1 MSMNLSLKNIEFD
14 PCAENGIGAFVA
26 PAPRARFAG
35 VLRRL
40 GQRVVAWQERA
51 RMRRGLAAMDDR
63 LLRDIGMTR
72 AEAHREYD
80 KPFWRS

>member
-1 MSMNLSLKNIEFD
+1 MSVNLSLKDIEFD
-14 PCAENGIGAFVA
+14 PCAEDGIGAFVA
-26 PAPRARFAG
+26 PAPRFTVTG

-40 GQRVVAWQERA
+40 GTRVVAWQERA

-63 LLRDIGMTR
+63 LLRDIGLTR
-72 AEAHREYD
+72 AQAHREYD